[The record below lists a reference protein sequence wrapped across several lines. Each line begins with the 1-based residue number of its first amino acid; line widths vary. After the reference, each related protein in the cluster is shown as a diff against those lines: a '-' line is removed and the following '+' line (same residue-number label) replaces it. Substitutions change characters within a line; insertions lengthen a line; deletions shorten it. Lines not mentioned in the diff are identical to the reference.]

1 MSRIVPIGF
10 GTRTAFSQV
19 AETATTTPFQIERFT
34 MQIPDA
40 FPNRKNECQL
50 TDIINTLS
58 LIRVQ
63 AESAVEPPTDHVDI
77 KDQSQTLR
85 NGKANP
91 EAGTAMLELKV
102 KQNQNLN
109 DGRLTPSDEL
119 FRQIE
124 EKRLLRKAEK
134 DKLIGEL
141 KQCTQDFVRE
151 VKLYWQQSQGE
162 MNPVYFDLMLL
173 YTYQTYLLIDIAK
186 MCSFGDIG
194 VIGFESATR

>member
-1 MSRIVPIGF
+1 
-10 GTRTAFSQV
+10 
-19 AETATTTPFQIERFT
+19 
-34 MQIPDA
+34 MQIPDT
-40 FPNRKNECQL
+40 FPQRKTECQL
-50 TDIINTLS
+50 TDIIHTLS

-63 AESAVEPPTDHVDI
+63 AESAMEPPTVHEDL
-77 KDQSQTLR
+77 KDQSQTLH
-85 NGKANP
+85 NGKAKP
-91 EAGTAMLELKV
+91 EAGTAMLEL

-119 FRQIE
+119 FRQVE

-151 VKLYWQQSQGE
+151 VKLYSQQSQGE
-162 MNPVYFDLMLL
+162 MPQVYFDLMLL

-186 MCSFGDIG
+186 MSSCGD
-194 VIGFESATR
+194 VDVMGFESATR